1 MRIVPFGAARE
12 VTGSA
17 HLLLAG
23 GRRVLL
29 DCGMFQGKEE
39 ARNHAP
45 FGFDPKEVDAV
56 LLTHAHLDHVGRL
69 PKLFRE
75 GYRGPVYATRATVL
89 LMEIVLEDALKVM
102 DEPFF
107 GPEDVE
113 EALGHL
119 RPLEYGEWLR
129 LGALSLAFGQA
140 GHLPGSAFVVAQGEG
155 RTLVYSGEVAHA
167 DSAGNQGIVGPG
179 EVQWMHAASGVLHKE
194 YQSEA
199 FTASGGVFHMA
210 QLWVNL
216 PAQRKMVPPS
226 YCSIHR
232 EQIQVVPIAGGAL
245 ELVAGRL
252 GQNADGSWSCL
263 SDQDVVLENSFQRM
277 VSGAAPV
284 CSPIWLFHW
293 NQGDSHDQIL
303 ELRVPGGATVLALVV
318 EGSLGGELEGVGNG
332 HLVVFKR
339 SLTDE
344 SSSIRVEA
352 LAGTKVLWMIGQPLN
367 EPIAAYGPFVMNSK
381 DQIQQAFEDYQNGRF
396 GILN

>member
-1 MRIVPFGAARE
+1 MGGTSLPQRLLPRSWGFHHGISPPILFFFVRMDLPLLNPEWVFRPGQKSMVGDGFSVYHLFPGQQLSMQRTDPF
-12 VTGSA
+12 
-17 HLLLAG
+17 LM
-23 GRRVLL
+23 L
-29 DCGMFQGKEE
+29 DYNPPWEIKPSQQPKGVDVHPH
-39 ARNHAP
+39 R
-45 FGFDPKEVDAV
+45 GFE
-56 LLTHAHLDHVGRL
+56 
-69 PKLFRE
+69 
-75 GYRGPVYATRATVL
+75 TV
-89 LMEIVLEDALKVM
+89 
-102 DEPFF
+102 
-107 GPEDVE
+107 
-113 EALGHL
+113 
-119 RPLEYGEWLR
+119 
-129 LGALSLAFGQA
+129 
-140 GHLPGSAFVVAQGEG
+140 
-155 RTLVYSGEVAHA
+155 TLVYSGEVAHA

-216 PAQRKMVPPS
+216 PAQRKMDPPS

-232 EQIQVVPIAGGAL
+232 EQIQVLPIAGGSL

-284 CSPIWLFHW
+284 CSAIWLFHW